1 MRWFLL
7 LMALYATQG
16 FAETSLW
23 RISNGANAL
32 FIGCTIH
39 VLSKT
44 DYPLPAAFDAAYK
57 KSSKLVFE
65 TDIGASENPAFA
77 QAMLQRMMFT
87 DEQKLKDALRP
98 DVYAQLEAFGAARG
112 VPMVM
117 LEKMRPA
124 MAVITL
130 TFMELQRLG
139 MADTGVDSYFYQ
151 RARTDK
157 KILGHLESNEQQ
169 LDFIAN
175 MGKGRENDFVL
186 YSLKD
191 LKNIEDIMQ
200 KLKAAW
206 RSGDHDELA
215 ALSLTSMRQ
224 DFPQIYQQLLVERN
238 QNWLPLIESM
248 LNDPGTEM
256 ILVGALHL
264 VGKEGVL
271 HALREKGYRIEQ
283 W

>member
-1 MRWFLL
+1 MRWCLI
-7 LMALYATQG
+7 LMVLYAAPG

-23 RISNGANAL
+23 RISKGANEL
-32 FIGCTIH
+32 FMGGTIH

-57 KSSKLVFE
+57 KSAKLVFE
-65 TDIGASENPAFA
+65 TDIDASQAPTFA
-77 QAMLQRMMFT
+77 QAMLQRMMLPDDRT
-87 DEQKLKDALRP
+87 LKDTLRP
-98 DVYAQLEAFGAARG
+98 DVYAQLEKFGTTRG
-112 VPMVM
+112 IPMVM

-124 MAVITL
+124 MVVITL

-139 MADTGVDSYFYQ
+139 MADEGVDNYYYQ
-151 RARTDK
+151 RAKTDK
-157 KILGHLESNEQQ
+157 KTLGHLESNEQQ
-169 LDFIAN
+169 LDFMTN

-191 LKNIEDIMQ
+191 LQDIADIMQ
-200 KLKAAW
+200 SLKRAW
-206 RSGDHDELA
+206 RNGNSAEME
-215 ALSLTSMRQ
+215 ALSLVSMRQ

-238 QNWLPLIESM
+238 QRWLPRIESM

-256 ILVGALHL
+256 VLVGALHL
-264 VGKEGVL
+264 VGEDGVL

>member
-1 MRWFLL
+1 MRWCLL
-7 LMALYATQG
+7 LITLYTTQG
-16 FAETSLW
+16 LAETSLW
-23 RISNGANAL
+23 RVSNGTNAL
-32 FIGCTIH
+32 FIGGTVH

-57 KSSKLVFE
+57 ESSKLVFE

-77 QAMLQRMMFT
+77 QTMLQRMMFT
-87 DEQKLKDALRP
+87 DEKNLKGVLRS
-98 DVYAQLEAFGAARG
+98 DVYAQLEKFGAARG
-112 VPMVM
+112 VPMAM
-117 LEKMRPA
+117 LEKMRPV
-124 MAVITL
+124 MAIMTL

-151 RARTDK
+151 RAQTDK
-157 KILGHLESNEQQ
+157 KMLGYLESNEQQ
-169 LDFIAN
+169 LDFITN

-191 LKNIEDIMQ
+191 LENVEDIMQ
-200 KLKAAW
+200 ELKAAW
-206 RSGDHDELA
+206 RSGDNDELA
-215 ALSLTSMRQ
+215 ALSLASMRQ

-248 LNDPGTEM
+248 LSDPGTEM

>member
-1 MRWFLL
+1 MRWCLI
-7 LMALYATQG
+7 LMVLYAAPG

-23 RISNGANAL
+23 RISKGANEL
-32 FIGCTIH
+32 FMGGTIH

-57 KSSKLVFE
+57 KSAKLVFE
-65 TDIGASENPAFA
+65 TDIDASQAPTFA
-77 QAMLQRMMFT
+77 QAMLQRMMLPDDRT
-87 DEQKLKDALRP
+87 LKDTLRP
-98 DVYAQLEAFGAARG
+98 DVYAQLEKFGTTRG
-112 VPMVM
+112 IPMVM

-139 MADTGVDSYFYQ
+139 MAGEGVDNYYYQ
-151 RARTDK
+151 RAKTDK
-157 KILGHLESNEQQ
+157 KTLGHLESNEQQ
-169 LDFIAN
+169 LDFMTN

-191 LKNIEDIMQ
+191 LQDIADIMQ
-200 KLKAAW
+200 SLKRAW
-206 RSGDHDELA
+206 RNGNSAEME
-215 ALSLTSMRQ
+215 ALSLVSMRQ

-238 QNWLPLIESM
+238 QRWLPRIESM

-256 ILVGALHL
+256 VLVGALHL
-264 VGKEGVL
+264 VGEDGVL
-271 HALREKGYRIEQ
+271 HALRKKGYRIEQ

>member
-1 MRWFLL
+1 MRWCLI
-7 LMALYATQG
+7 LMVLYAAPG

-23 RISNGANAL
+23 RISKGANEL
-32 FIGCTIH
+32 FMGGTIH

-57 KSSKLVFE
+57 KSAKLVFE
-65 TDIGASENPAFA
+65 TDIDASQAPTFA
-77 QAMLQRMMFT
+77 QAMLQRMMLPDDRT
-87 DEQKLKDALRP
+87 LKDTLRP
-98 DVYAQLEAFGAARG
+98 DVYAQLEKFGTARG
-112 VPMVM
+112 IPMMM

-139 MADTGVDSYFYQ
+139 MADEGVDNYYYQ
-151 RARTDK
+151 RAKTDK
-157 KILGHLESNEQQ
+157 KTLGHLESNEQQ
-169 LDFIAN
+169 LDFMTN
-175 MGKGRENDFVL
+175 MGKRRENDFVL

-191 LKNIEDIMQ
+191 LQDIAYIMQ
-200 KLKAAW
+200 SLKSAW
-206 RSGDHDELA
+206 RNGDSAEME
-215 ALSLTSMRQ
+215 ALSLVSMRQ

-238 QNWLPLIESM
+238 QHWLPRIESM

-256 ILVGALHL
+256 VLVGALHL
-264 VGKEGVL
+264 VGEDGVL

>member
-1 MRWFLL
+1 MRWC
-7 LMALYATQG
+7 LMLIVLYATQS

-23 RISNGANAL
+23 RISHGANEL
-32 FIGCTIH
+32 FIGGTIH

-65 TDIGASENPAFA
+65 TDIGASQTPDFT
-77 QAMLQRMMFT
+77 QIMLQHMMFP
-87 DEQKLKDALRP
+87 DGKSLKDVLRT
-98 DVYAQLEAFGAARG
+98 DVYEQLEAFSSARG

-117 LEKMRPA
+117 LKKMRPA
-124 MAVITL
+124 MVIITL

-139 MADTGVDSYFYQ
+139 MTDTGVDHYYYQ
-151 RARTDK
+151 RALADK
-157 KILGHLESNEQQ
+157 KMLGYLESNEQQ
-169 LDFIAN
+169 LTFITN
-175 MGKGRENDFVL
+175 MGKGRENDFVR

-191 LKNIEDIMQ
+191 LENIEDIMQ

-206 RSGDHDELA
+206 RNGNQDEMA
-215 ALSLTSMRQ
+215 ALSLDGMRR
-224 DFPQIYQQLLVERN
+224 DFPNIYQQLLVERN
-238 QNWLPLIESM
+238 QNWLPHIESM
-248 LNDPGTEM
+248 LKDPGTEM
-256 ILVGALHL
+256 VLVGALHL

>member
-1 MRWFLL
+1 MRWYLL
-7 LMALYATQG
+7 LIALYATQG

-23 RISNGANAL
+23 RVSNGTNEL
-32 FIGCTIH
+32 FIGGTIH

-65 TDIGASENPAFA
+65 TDIGASQNPAFA
-77 QAMLQRMMFT
+77 QVMLQRMMFT
-87 DEQKLKDALRP
+87 DDQKLKDVLRP

-124 MAVITL
+124 MAVVTL

-139 MADTGVDSYFYQ
+139 MADTGVDDHYYQ

-157 KILGHLESNEQQ
+157 KMLGYLESNEQQ
-169 LDFIAN
+169 LDFITN

-191 LKNIEDIMQ
+191 LENVKDIMQ

-206 RSGDHDELA
+206 RSGDNDGLA
-215 ALSLTSMRQ
+215 ALSLASMRQ

-238 QNWLPLIESM
+238 QNWFPLIESM

-271 HALREKGYRIEQ
+271 QALREKGYRIEQ

>member
-1 MRWFLL
+1 MRWCLI
-7 LMALYATQG
+7 LMVLYAAPG

-23 RISNGANAL
+23 RISKGANEL
-32 FIGCTIH
+32 FMGGTIH

-57 KSSKLVFE
+57 KSAKLVFE
-65 TDIGASENPAFA
+65 TDIDASQAPTFA
-77 QAMLQRMMFT
+77 QAMLQRMMLPDDRT
-87 DEQKLKDALRP
+87 LKDTLRP
-98 DVYAQLEAFGAARG
+98 DVYAQLEKFGTTRG
-112 VPMVM
+112 IPMVM

-124 MAVITL
+124 MVVITL

-139 MADTGVDSYFYQ
+139 MAGEGVDNYYYQ
-151 RARTDK
+151 RAKTDK
-157 KILGHLESNEQQ
+157 KTLGHLESNEQQ
-169 LDFIAN
+169 LDFMTN

-191 LKNIEDIMQ
+191 LQDIADIMQ
-200 KLKAAW
+200 SLKRAW
-206 RSGDHDELA
+206 RNGNSAEME
-215 ALSLTSMRQ
+215 ALSLVSMRQ

-238 QNWLPLIESM
+238 QRWLPRIESM

-256 ILVGALHL
+256 VLVGALHL
-264 VGKEGVL
+264 VGEDGVL